1 MASDNSTLLAASEIS
16 AANVTE
22 SLAANQALTDKLI
35 NLPTILWNNRE
46 FFLLEGRIIFTA
58 MACIYLGSQAALR
71 RPPSANPAKKG
82 KKGGR
87 KDQGKEDELVQ
98 GFSPSDAIL
107 LPIMAATVLVGL
119 YYLIKWLDDP
129 EVLNKILRAYFSIMS
144 LVAMG
149 KLLADS
155 LHYVTGFIFP
165 TVWLAKDGKLY
176 HIDSSK
182 KGQWSVNDNSTEQVW
197 DEKKKSPF
205 PYWWSEL
212 SASDATNNLLWEIR
226 YLLTEEWTIRFSIHG
241 ITNQKLKVKFNDI
254 LGIVLAVQVNIAYYV
269 TQSTFLSNLMGYSF
283 CYTGI
288 ILMSPTTFAT
298 GTAVLFGLFFY
309 DIYMVF
315 YTPYMVTVATKL
327 DVPIKLV
334 FDGPVRASMLGLGDI
349 VLPGIFVGLCLR
361 FDLYMYYYR
370 QQKFVPVELKSK
382 DESSGKVVTN
392 TETQRMVVKP
402 DYISPQGQW
411 GDWFWSTRFGKLS
424 ANATPTLKAT
434 TFPKPYFYASLV
446 GYLLAMVAT
455 LVMLIVYRHAQP
467 ALLYLVPGV
476 IFATWTTGLF
486 RGELREMWGY
496 TEDGSLDTAD
506 TIVEVDGDGNV
517 ISVIKN
523 KDDVKNKKDD
533 DSKNDDKSGDTKSD
547 GKGNTKPSNDVSS
560 DTKSAKRDA
569 PSNGEAGENTE
580 ASAEKDESLA
590 AKKKLKGY
598 PVFLFSIEVPAP
610 SEASDS

>member
-1 MASDNSTLLAASEIS
+1 MASDNSTLAASEIS

-22 SLAANQALTDKLI
+22 SLVANQAFTEKLA
-35 NLPTILWNNRE
+35 NLPAILWDNGN
-46 FFLLEGRIIFTA
+46 FFFFEGRIIFTA

-87 KDQGKEDELVQ
+87 KDQDKEDELVQ
-98 GFSPSDAIL
+98 GLVPSDAIL
-107 LPIMAATVLVGL
+107 LPIMAGAVLTSL

-129 EVLNKILRAYFSIMS
+129 EILNKILRAYFSIMS

-149 KLLADS
+149 KLLADL
-155 LHYVTGFIFP
+155 LHYVTGFVFP
-165 TVWLAKDGKLY
+165 TVWLAKNGRLY

-197 DEKKKSPF
+197 DKKKKSPF

-212 SASDATNNLLWEIR
+212 NASDATNNLLWEIR
-226 YLLTEEWTIRFSIHG
+226 HLLTEEWTIRFSVHG
-241 ITNQKLKVKFNDI
+241 ITNQKFKVKFNDI
-254 LGIVLAVQVNIAYYV
+254 LGIVLAIHVNIAYFM

-288 ILMSPTTFAT
+288 MLLSPTTFAT

-327 DVPIKLV
+327 DVPIKLI
-334 FDGPVRASMLGLGDI
+334 FDGPARASMLGLGDI

-370 QQKFVPVELKSK
+370 QRKFVPVELKSK
-382 DESSGKVVTN
+382 DETSGQVVTN

-402 DYISPQGQW
+402 DYINPQGQW

-424 ANATPTLKAT
+424 ANATPALKAT
-434 TFPKPYFYASLV
+434 TFPKPYFYAALV
-446 GYLLAMVAT
+446 GYLLAMIVT
-455 LVMLIVYRHAQP
+455 LVILIVYHHAQP

-476 IFATWTTGLF
+476 VSATWTTGLF

-517 ISVIKN
+517 VSV
-523 KDDVKNKKDD
+523 VKNKVDAKDKKGD
-533 DSKNDDKSGDTKSD
+533 DSKNEDEAKDKKDD
-547 GKGNTKPSNDVSS
+547 GKEDTQAGDNVFPDTQSITKDV
-560 DTKSAKRDA
+560 
-569 PSNGEAGENTE
+569 PSNGEADDNNETSPDKNE
-580 ASAEKDESLA
+580 SSIVEK
-590 AKKKLKGY
+590 KVKGY
-598 PVFLFSIEVPAP
+598 SVFLFSIEVPAP

>member
-1 MASDNSTLLAASEIS
+1 MASDNSTLLAPSEIS

-22 SLAANQALTDKLI
+22 SLAASQTLTEKLAS
-35 NLPTILWNNRE
+35 LPGILWDNKD

-58 MACIYLGSQAALR
+58 MACIYIGSQASLR

-87 KDQGKEDELVQ
+87 KDQDKEDELVQ
-98 GFSPSDAIL
+98 GLLPSDAIL
-107 LPIMAATVLVGL
+107 LPIMAGTVLTGL

-129 EVLNKILRAYFSIMS
+129 EILNKILRAYFSIMS

-155 LHYVTGFIFP
+155 LNYITGFIFP
-165 TVWLAKDGKLY
+165 TVWLAKNGKLY

-182 KGQWSVNDNSTEQVW
+182 RGQWSVDEDSAEQVW
-197 DEKKKSPF
+197 DDKKKSPL

-212 SASDATNNLLWEIR
+212 GVSDATNSLLWEIR
-226 YLLTEEWTIRFSIHG
+226 HLLTEEWTIRFSIHA
-241 ITNQKLKVKFNDI
+241 ITNQKFEIKFNDI
-254 LGIVLAVQVNIAYYV
+254 LGIVLAIQANIVYYM

-334 FDGPVRASMLGLGDI
+334 FGGPAKASMLGLGDI

-370 QQKFVPVELKSK
+370 QRKFVAVELKSK
-382 DESSGKVVTN
+382 VESSGQLTTS
-392 TETQRMVVKP
+392 TEKQRMVVKP
-402 DYISPQGQW
+402 DYVNPQGQW
-411 GDWFWSTRFGKLS
+411 GDWFWSTKLGKLS
-424 ANATPTLKAT
+424 ADATPALKASA
-434 TFPKPYFYASLV
+434 FPKPYFYSALL
-446 GYLLAMVAT
+446 GYLLAMVVT
-455 LVMLIVYRHAQP
+455 LVMLLVYRHAQP

-476 IFATWTTGLF
+476 VFAAWTTGLF
-486 RGELREMWGY
+486 RGELHEMWGY

-506 TIVEVDGDGNV
+506 TIVEVNGEGNV
-517 ISVIKN
+517 ISVVQSKN
-523 KDDVKNKKDD
+523 EPKDKKND
-533 DSKNDDKSGDTKSD
+533 DSKRGDKPKDGGDNRANDDASPDVKSTKQNTPPNKGVGD
-547 GKGNTKPSNDVSS
+547 KGEL
-560 DTKSAKRDA
+560 
-569 PSNGEAGENTE
+569 EAGRGHKLE
-580 ASAEKDESLA
+580 
-590 AKKKLKGY
+590 AKKSKGY

-610 SEASDS
+610 SETSDS

>member
-22 SLAANQALTDKLI
+22 SLAASQTLTEKLAS
-35 NLPTILWNNRE
+35 LPEILWNNKD

-58 MACIYLGSQAALR
+58 MACIYIGSQAALR

-82 KKGGR
+82 KKGGQR
-87 KDQGKEDELVQ
+87 NQDKEDELVQ
-98 GFSPSDAIL
+98 GLLPSDAIM
-107 LPIMAATVLVGL
+107 LPIMAGTVLTGL

-129 EVLNKILRAYFSIMS
+129 EILNKILRAYFSIMS

-155 LHYVTGFIFP
+155 LNYITGFIFP
-165 TVWLAKDGKLY
+165 TVWLAKNGKLY
-176 HIDSSK
+176 HIDTLE
-182 KGQWSVNDNSTEQVW
+182 KGQWSVNGDSAEQVW
-197 DEKKKSPF
+197 DDKKKSPL

-212 SASDATNNLLWEIR
+212 NVSDATNSLLWEIR
-226 YLLTEEWTIRFSIHG
+226 RLLTEEWTIRLSIHG
-241 ITNQKLKVKFNDI
+241 ITNQKFKVKFNDI
-254 LGIVLAVQVNIAYYV
+254 LGIVLAIQANIAYYM
-269 TQSTFLSNLMGYSF
+269 TQSNFLSNLMGYSF
-283 CYTGI
+283 SYTGI

-334 FDGPVRASMLGLGDI
+334 FEGPSKASMLGLGDI

-370 QQKFVPVELKSK
+370 QQKFVPVELKSE
-382 DESSGKVVTN
+382 DESSGRIVTN
-392 TETQRMVVKP
+392 METQRMVIKT
-402 DYISPQGQW
+402 DYLNPQGQW
-411 GDWFWSTRFGKLS
+411 GDWFWSTKFGKLS
-424 ANATPTLKAT
+424 TNATPVLKAAA
-434 TFPKPYFYASLV
+434 FPKPYFYAALT
-446 GYLLAMVAT
+446 GYLLAMVVT
-455 LVMLIVYRHAQP
+455 LVMLLVYRHAQP

-476 IFATWTTGLF
+476 VFAAWITGLF

-506 TIVEVDGDGNV
+506 TIVEVDGNGNV
-517 ISVIKN
+517 INIVQS
-523 KDDVKNKKDD
+523 KDETKDKKKDD
-533 DSKNDDKSGDTKSD
+533 SKSDDKTEDKADTKASD
-547 GKGNTKPSNDVSS
+547 DASLNGKSTKQNTSSNKEV
-560 DTKSAKRDA
+560 
-569 PSNGEAGENTE
+569 GEKGELK
-580 ASAEKDESLA
+580 AEKDPKPET
-590 AKKKLKGY
+590 KKNKGY

-610 SEASDS
+610 SETSGS